1 MQNNQCI
8 KEKIG
13 EQWKKLGERGVRIV
27 WMYGSKYPIIHTV
40 IHPSKSSVYAST
52 LPLQPDELL

>member
-13 EQWKKLGERGVRIV
+13 EQWKKLGEKQAGWLHGFMI
-27 WMYGSKYPIIHTV
+27 
-40 IHPSKSSVYAST
+40 
-52 LPLQPDELL
+52 E